1 MAKKPVYTRPPQRP
15 KPQSRPRSTV
25 AAAPKTPGSRWE
37 PAGWLPYALLA
48 LAVTAV
54 FYWSSLGNAFV
65 NWDDPVNI
73 YENPN
78 LDRVGKGATWGETM
92 ANIFSIEKGHVIGNY
107 NPLPILTFAIEKA
120 ISGGEHDP
128 WLIHFDNL
136 LLHLLTVFFAMRLLM
151 HLGVGRWGALAGG
164 LLFGLHPMR
173 VESVAWAT
181 ERKDV
186 LFAVFFFAALM
197 YYVRWVK
204 TDEAGRRTRLYV
216 LMLVLAL
223 LSLLAKVQ
231 AVALPLSMLAID
243 YLLRRP
249 FDVRTVIVEKLP
261 FWGLSLAF
269 GLLNIYTL
277 NLQGSTDDIT
287 GFNFFQRLCV
297 GAFSLSVYLYKLF
310 LPIPMSPLYPY
321 PKVLP
326 PMVYVSVLFAL
337 AFLALIYWGWKKDRR
352 WPVFGAV
359 FFLFNVMFVL
369 QIFAAGQGYQADR
382 FTYVPYFGFFAIAAW
397 WFDRQIARPA
407 WRTGL
412 QIGLGVL
419 SIGYGFWTARQVG
432 IWKNGE
438 TLWSHVIQLESGQKT
453 KTSLPF
459 WNRGQY
465 FRDQK
470 QYDKSLQDYTQ
481 AISIN
486 PKDPEVYNSRGKTYF
501 DMAMLPEYNA
511 RTAELSQKALD
522 DYTAALNN
530 FGAQKP
536 AAQKTKTRANILIN
550 RGTAFAALQRYP
562 QALQDLNE
570 GIGLDPTNEN
580 GYLNRSLVYL
590 SLNQLDKAIA
600 DYTEYLK
607 YDPSNANIYYERGM
621 LYRSTNRNQEAIK
634 DLTQA
639 LKLQPDLGLAYLERA
654 RANAQA
660 GNKAAARQDY
670 QKAQQFRLQL
680 SPQDVQMM
688 GGN

>member
-1 MAKKPVYTRPPQRP
+1 MAKRPAHTRPPQRP
-15 KPQSRPRSTV
+15 QPKPQPKPRSASI
-25 AAAPKTPGSRWE
+25 AASKSTAGRWE
-37 PAGWLPYALLA
+37 PAGWLPYALFV
-48 LAVTAV
+48 LAVTAIC
-54 FYWSSLGNAFV
+54 YSSSVGNGFV

-78 LDRVGKGATWGETM
+78 LERVGKGASWGETI
-92 ANIFSIEKGHVIGNY
+92 AHVFSLEKGAVIGNY
-107 NPLPILTFAIEKA
+107 NPLPVLTFAIEKA
-120 ISGGEHDP
+120 INGGEHSAR
-128 WLIHFDNL
+128 LIHFDNL
-136 LLHLLTVFFAMRLLM
+136 LLHLLTVFFAMRLLL

-164 LLFGLHPMR
+164 LLFGIHPMR

-204 TDEAGRRTRLYV
+204 TDDASRRTRLYL
-216 LMLVLAL
+216 LMLVLAV
-223 LSLLAKVQ
+223 LSLFAKVQ

-249 FDVRTVIVEKLP
+249 LTARTVVVEKLP
-261 FWGLSLAF
+261 FWALSLVF
-269 GLLNIYTL
+269 GLINIYTL
-277 NLQGSTDDIT
+277 RLQGSTNDDVT
-287 GFNFFQRLCV
+287 GFNFLQRLCV
-297 GAFSLSVYLYKLF
+297 GAYSLSVYLYKLF

-326 PMVYVSVLFAL
+326 PVVYAAPVAAL
-337 AFLALIYWGWKKDRR
+337 AFLGLIVWWWKQDRR

-359 FFLFNVMFVL
+359 FFLFNVVFLL
-369 QIFAAGQGYQADR
+369 QIFAAGQGFQADR
-382 FTYVPYFGFFAIAAW
+382 FTYVPYFGFFAVAAW
-397 WFDRQIARPA
+397 LFDRYVARPE
-407 WRTGL
+407 WRTGA

-419 SIGYGFWTARQVG
+419 CVGFGFWTVRQTG

-438 TLWSHVIQLESGQKT
+438 TLWSHVIQLESGEKT
-453 KTSLPF
+453 KTALPF

-481 AISIN
+481 AITIN
-486 PKDPEVYNSRGKTYF
+486 PKDPELYNSRGKTYF
-501 DMAMLPEYNA
+501 DMAMLPQYQTQSA
-511 RTAELSQKALD
+511 DLVQKAVN
-522 DYTAALNN
+522 DYTAALQNP
-530 FGAQKP
+530 GIK
-536 AAQKTKTRANILIN
+536 KTETRASILIN
-550 RGTAFAALQRYP
+550 RGAAFGAQKKYV
-562 QALQDLNE
+562 QAVQDVNE
-570 GIGLDPTNEN
+570 GIGMDPTNEN

-607 YDPSNANIYYERGM
+607 YDPYNANIHYERGM
-621 LYRSTNRNQEAIK
+621 LYRSTQRNAEAVA

-670 QKAQQFRLQL
+670 QKAQQFKIQL
-680 SPQDVQMM
+680 SAQDVQMM
-688 GGN
+688 GGQ